1 MQTTPDNASKSPVE
15 RLPVSKGVPEGTPGA
30 SLRKLLIVD
39 DEPDGAEF
47 AAVLLRSHGLTVIVV
62 HSATEA
68 LEALQREKDI
78 DAVLSDIIMPGMT
91 GLQLADAVRAMY
103 PSTRIVLMSGYESP
117 ELLRDQERDYLL
129 VEKPYKMDTL
139 LKLLRG

>member
-15 RLPVSKGVPEGTPGA
+15 RLPVSEGAPEGTPGA
-30 SLRKLLIVD
+30 ASRKLLIVD

-47 AAVLLRSHGLTVIVV
+47 AAVLLRSHGLAVIVV
-62 HSATEA
+62 HSANEA
-68 LEALQREKDI
+68 LAALQREKDI

-103 PSTRIVLMSGYESP
+103 PSTRIILMSGYELP
-117 ELLRDQERDYLL
+117 ELLRDRERDYLL